1 MADDGERL
9 VVEALRAG
17 EWKEER
23 SKASDGGIKTWYWL
37 KRDKKVKMRSRK
49 ELSAHLVRQ
58 EEQKHEDGDGNS
70 LVDQPSDQ
78 NIVRSP
84 GDGPMTPSNASIGPD
99 AQLMANMGVLGTE
112 VEAMSDVQELRNQ
125 IRLWEA
131 KYKVLLE
138 ENKRL
143 LVGGGLTSPPAA
155 GNLVPSDLQLK
166 YDALLRQ
173 NNALHAEMEVKKN
186 ESERLQRAIEDLTD
200 YKAKL
205 EVQLGEAYAQAS
217 EGLEAKLKLQ
227 EKDDV
232 AQRAGDFV
240 SEHIKEQNKFLRA
253 QVAEL
258 TSLLHKLKEE
268 DYFTARATASAEDGL
283 AALAMS
289 TGDRAK
295 VSVHFNAIVN
305 SPARHVLCGRC
316 RATLSRMIT
325 SESFDA
331 MQPFSANIKPHSD
344 AFQQQQLPANYSLW
358 PQHTWPMPDAGASN
372 MHLVDPFHP
381 TMRDAAAHRPAAIRN
396 VTVGSAYQ
404 PALVPPPVGNEPSSV
419 AVGAYGGFVVR
430 AKQR

>member
-166 YDALLRQ
+166 YDAL
-173 NNALHAEMEVKKN
+173 
-186 ESERLQRAIEDLTD
+186 AIEDLTD

-372 MHLVDPFHP
+372 MHLV
-381 TMRDAAAHRPAAIRN
+381 
-396 VTVGSAYQ
+396 
-404 PALVPPPVGNEPSSV
+404 
-419 AVGAYGGFVVR
+419 
-430 AKQR
+430 